1 MKTRKSH
8 WVLLKQGLE
17 IYHLRITRLDADT
30 VNLSKIPSAPTTFPF
45 FSDTLHLSSG

>member
-1 MKTRKSH
+1 MKTRKTR
-8 WVLLKQGLE
+8 VLQGLE

-45 FSDTLHLSSG
+45 FSDTLHLSYG